1 MAPDRNGSPDRVA
14 VLLDTNAL
22 MIPARFRI
30 DIFEELRNLIGAY
43 EPLILNE
50 VRAELEGLAR
60 GRGKDAAAARYG
72 LMLAEKCKT
81 VTADDGVSVDDRI
94 VSYARS
100 HRCMVFSDDRA
111 LRNRLLDLQI
121 PVISLIGKKKL
132 DILRR

>member
-1 MAPDRNGSPDRVA
+1 MAPDRDGSPDRVA

-22 MIPARFRI
+22 LIPARFRI
-30 DIFEELRNLIGAY
+30 DIFEALRNLIGAY
-43 EPLILNE
+43 EPLILKE

-72 LMLAEKCKT
+72 LVLAEQCT
-81 VTADDGVSVDDRI
+81 VVPSEDGRSVDDKI
-94 VSYARS
+94 VSYAKA
-100 HRCMVFSDDRA
+100 HRCLVFSDDRE

-132 DILRR
+132 DIIRR